1 MRIAV
6 VSAHYPPNFTSGGTL
21 IPQRIADGFAARGE
35 QVFVFAGALDPAEQ
49 DMWSW
54 TELTDSGV
62 EVTWS
67 VINSMID
74 WAGEDN
80 YRNPRIDAAFAEFL
94 ARVRPD
100 VVHIHSLQG
109 FGGGIASLAKANGAA
124 VVLTMHDMWWW
135 CARQFLAEKDMRP
148 CSTVV
153 SCGVC
158 PCEAGNDWLMNRDR
172 LLAAHLE
179 NVDLVL
185 APSSTMMQLLQAN
198 GVDPAR
204 LQLDENPASSAAHGP
219 VAVPLRRVDDAGGG
233 GRPVRFLYAGGPHP
247 LKGADVT
254 MSAAGLLAETDGWTL
269 DVYGME
275 LPADAPAQLTAK
287 PPYPA
292 HQVAGVLAGYDALL
306 MTSVATES
314 FSLIT
319 REALDVGTPVISG
332 DNPGPAEVI
341 VDGENG
347 LIVPRGD
354 AVALADAMRSLI
366 DDRQLLRRLSPEPGG
381 IRLRSVEDQLDGLA
395 SHYRRLVDAG
405 RATAAPA
412 SPGAPAGGVADRSIR
427 RVLLL
432 TGIDRAPLR
441 YRGRLPQ
448 EALADLG
455 VRMDVRHYRD
465 VEAPRLARSAEAV
478 VLYRVPATEQILDL
492 VDMVHHRNEPVPVL
506 FDVDDLVFDAGVEP
520 ELREVLTHLSD
531 DERRQ
536 YWRGVRRYRTT
547 LEASDA
553 YIGST
558 AMLCRAVEEL
568 TGIPAHLFA
577 NGVGRQLARV
587 SDAEL
592 RRDRTDGP
600 LRIGYLSGTST
611 HNQDWAFVEPAVLQ
625 VMQEFP
631 EVELWLGGLLE
642 TSPAMDAVA
651 DRVRRTPLVP
661 WHELPRLLRDID
673 VNLAP
678 LAPGSRFNEAKSSI
692 KWLEA
697 ALVQTP
703 TVASPTEPF
712 RTDIEH
718 LRTGVLA
725 SGVEEWTVG
734 LRSLLAEPAQL
745 RRIGH
750 AAHNH
755 ALLSYPP
762 NLQGRR
768 YLEILTAARQQVTD
782 HGHRKIFSDWEPVFD
797 CEPFIPI
804 AAEPYEPIAIDRTGQ
819 PPAEPRTVSRIAA
832 DYRINAINH
841 LRTEGA
847 GRTARKAAEVAVR
860 LPRRALRRIR

>member
-35 QVFVFAGALDPAEQ
+35 QVFVFAGALNPAEQ

-54 TELTDSGV
+54 TEMTGSGV

-94 ARVRPD
+94 TRVRPD

-109 FGGGIASLAKANGAA
+109 FGGGIASLAKASGAG

-148 CSTVV
+148 CSPVV
-153 SCGVC
+153 TCGVC
-158 PCEAGNDWLMNRDR
+158 PCEAGNDWLVNRNR
-172 LLAAHLE
+172 LLAAHLD

-185 APSSTMMQLLQAN
+185 APSTTMLGLLQAN

-204 LQLDENPASSAAHGP
+204 LRLDENPASSAAHGP
-219 VAVPLRRVDDAGGG
+219 VAIPLRRVEDSGG
-233 GRPVRFLYAGGPHP
+233 GRPVRFVYAGGPHP

-254 MSAAGLLAETDGWTL
+254 MGAARLLAETDGWTL

-275 LPADAPAQLTAK
+275 LPADAPAQVTAK

-292 HQVAGVLAGYDALL
+292 HQVAAVLSGYDALL

-314 FSLIT
+314 YSLIT

-354 AVALADAMRSLI
+354 AAALADAMRSLI

-381 IRLRSVEDQLDGLA
+381 IRLRSVQDQLDGLA
-395 SHYRRLVDAG
+395 SHYRRLVDAV
-405 RATAAPA
+405 RAAAVPAAPG
-412 SPGAPAGGVADRSIR
+412 SPAGAVTDRPIR

-448 EALADLG
+448 EALADLS

-492 VDMVHHRNEPVPVL
+492 IDMVRHRDQPVPVL
-506 FDVDDLVFDAGVEP
+506 FDVDDLVFDPGLEP
-520 ELREVLTHLSD
+520 ELREVLAHLSD
-531 DERRQ
+531 AERAQ

-558 AMLCRAVEEL
+558 TMLCRAVEEL
-568 TGIPAHLFA
+568 IGIPAHPFA
-577 NGVGRQLARV
+577 NGVGRQLGRV
-587 SDAEL
+587 SDAEF
-592 RRDRTDGP
+592 RRDRADGP

-625 VMQEFP
+625 IMREFP
-631 EVELWLGGLLE
+631 EIELWLGGPLE

-651 DRVRRTPLVP
+651 DRTRRTPLVP
-661 WHELPRLLRDID
+661 WPELPRLLRDLD

-697 ALVQTP
+697 ALVATP

-712 RTDIEH
+712 RTDIDH

-725 SGVEEWTVG
+725 SDVQEWAVA
-734 LRSLLAEPAQL
+734 LRVLLADPARL
-745 RRIGH
+745 HRIGH
-750 AAHNH
+750 AARNH
-755 ALLSYPP
+755 ALLTYPP

-768 YLEILTAARQQVTD
+768 YLEILTAARQQVSD
-782 HGHRKIFSDWEPVFD
+782 HGHRKIFVAWEPVFD
-797 CEPFIPI
+797 SEAFIPI
-804 AAEPYEPIAIDRTGQ
+804 AAEPYDRLAIDLTRK
-819 PPAEPRTVSRIAA
+819 PPSGPRRPVARIAA
-832 DYRINAINH
+832 DYRTNAINH
-841 LRTEGA
+841 LRSEGA
-847 GRTARKAAEVAVR
+847 GRTVRKAAEVAVR
-860 LPRRALRRIR
+860 LPRKALRRIR

>member
-21 IPQRIADGFAARGE
+21 IPQRIAEGFAARGE

-54 TELTDSGV
+54 TELTDTGV

-80 YRNPRIDAAFAEFL
+80 FRNPRIEAAFAEFL
-94 ARVRPD
+94 TRVQPD

-109 FGGGIASLAKANGAA
+109 FGGGIASLAKASGAS

-148 CSTVV
+148 CSPVV

-158 PCEAGNDWLMNRDR
+158 PCEAGNDWLVNRNR

-185 APSSTMMQLLQAN
+185 APSTTMRNLLQAN
-198 GVDPAR
+198 GVDPTR
-204 LQLDENPASSAAHGP
+204 LRLDENPASSAAHGP
-219 VAVPLRRVDDAGGG
+219 VAVPLRRDRDPGGD
-233 GRPVRFLYAGGPHP
+233 RPVRFVYAGGPHP

-254 MSAAGLLAETDGWTL
+254 MGAVRLLAGTDGWTL

-275 LPADAPAQLTAK
+275 PPADAPPQVTAK
-287 PPYPA
+287 PRYPA
-292 HQVAGVLAGYDALL
+292 HQVAAVLSGYDALL

-314 FSLIT
+314 YSLIT

-341 VDGENG
+341 VDGQNG

-354 AVALADAMRSLI
+354 AAALADAMRSLI

-381 IRLRSVEDQLDGLA
+381 IRLRSVKDQLDGLA
-395 SHYRRLVDAG
+395 LHYQRLVNAG
-405 RATAAPA
+405 RDPA
-412 SPGAPAGGVADRSIR
+412 SPAPGVPAGDVADRPIR

-455 VRMDVRHYRD
+455 VRMDIRHYRD

-492 VDMVHHRNEPVPVL
+492 IDMVRRRDQPVPVL
-506 FDVDDLVFDAGVEP
+506 FDVDDLVFDPGVEP
-520 ELREVLTHLSD
+520 ELRETLAHLSD
-531 DERRQ
+531 AERTQ
-536 YWRGVRRYRTT
+536 YWRGVHRYRTT
-547 LEASDA
+547 LEAADA

-558 AMLCRAVEEL
+558 TMLCQTVGEL
-568 TGIPAHLFA
+568 TGMPAHLFG

-592 RRDRTDGP
+592 RRDRQGGP

-625 VMQEFP
+625 VMREFP
-631 EVELWLGGLLE
+631 EVELWLGGLLQ
-642 TSPAMDAVA
+642 TSPAMDAMA

-697 ALVQTP
+697 ALVGTP

-718 LRTGVLA
+718 PRTGVLA
-725 SGVEEWTVG
+725 ADVQDWTVE
-734 LRSLLAEPAQL
+734 LRSLLADPARL
-745 RRIGH
+745 HRIGH
-750 AAHNH
+750 AARSR
-755 ALLSYPP
+755 ALLTYPP

-768 YLEILTAARQQVTD
+768 YLQILAAARRQVAE

-797 CEPFIPI
+797 SEAFIPI
-804 AAEPYEPIAIDRTGQ
+804 AAEPYEHIAINLNGQ
-819 PPAEPRTVSRIAA
+819 PPAGQRTVARIAA
-832 DYRINAINH
+832 DYRTNAINH

-847 GRTARKAAEVAVR
+847 GRTARKAAEVALR
-860 LPRRALRRIR
+860 LPRKALRRIR